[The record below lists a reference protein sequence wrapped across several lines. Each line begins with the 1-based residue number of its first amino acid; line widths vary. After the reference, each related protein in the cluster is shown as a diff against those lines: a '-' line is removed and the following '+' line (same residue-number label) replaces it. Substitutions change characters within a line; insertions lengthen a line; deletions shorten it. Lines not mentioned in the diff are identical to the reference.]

1 MLLSTRITQKMIGK
15 EISTGLND
23 YHFRIRSATDTATVG
38 VVFLQFA
45 VRKKKKRSSGVGWRG
60 VSVPNV
66 KASKHLK
73 KINYQLE

>member
-1 MLLSTRITQKMIGK
+1 MIGR

-23 YHFRIRSATDTATVG
+23 CHFRIRSATDTATVG

-45 VRKKKKRSSGVGWRG
+45 VRKKKKKRSSGVAGRG